1 MSEFDPYHIW
11 LGIPE
16 TARPISKYRLLGT
29 DDFENNRG
37 VISTAAERQT
47 VFLRTLQAGEH
58 EVLVAQL
65 LNEVS
70 QARVTLL
77 NVEQKAEYDE
87 EFRRQQTPLTL
98 CCKCQ
103 QTFAK

>member
-1 MSEFDPYHIW
+1 MLESASMAPFDPYHIW

-16 TARPISKYRLLGT
+16 TERPISKYRLLGIG
-29 DDFENNRG
+29 DFADNRD

-58 EVLVAQL
+58 AVLVAQL

-70 QARVTLL
+70 QARVCLL
-77 NVEQKAEYDE
+77 DGKSKDRYDTQL
-87 EFRRQQTPLTL
+87 RSDL
-98 CCKCQ
+98 
-103 QTFAK
+103 